1 MGFNWLAFAGGAAE
15 AGSKYIETK
24 TRDAKDAAE
33 AQVKQMYSTYMTR
46 KKEADETIGKLSEN
60 VSYLRS
66 VMPTA
71 TEGELFDIAQNPAV
85 MSTVI
90 SGIKNGNFDPN
101 LINLSNV
108 AKASKEND
116 GKTAEQMIQD
126 LYGLKTA
133 PAPEKAPEEKG
144 IVGFIRGIGKEEGEQ
159 AAERLAGVA
168 GVSMDKLR
176 GAQEYTKP
184 TYQAKSALNLEVM
197 EEKRPIDDRIND
209 AVNAVASAREAMSK
223 IDKTDTKAVEAAGQS
238 YIDSLGKLGRLTAAK
253 SLTSTKDKTE
263 SQIQADLIT
272 EITKLPDGSDKRKQL
287 EGQLR
292 ERQRLEKLL
301 TGSDSEKVTVANKI
315 TSVRSAYN
323 EMIKSALP
331 TGSFTIDANGNI
343 QMTAMVKDSMRQAAV
358 IAAQQ
363 ALVKPY
369 INAEG
374 KIPNEGDRLALRS
387 VGIQIAADGT
397 VMIAPPTSTPPPPS
411 NPQDNEDNPLSKL
424 APETGSRTG
433 QPKVKVKF

>member
-1 MGFNWLAFAGGAAE
+1 MGMNWLAFAGGAAK
-15 AGSKYIETK
+15 AGSEYIDTQIK
-24 TRDAKDAAE
+24 DAKDAAE
-33 AQVKQMYSTYMTR
+33 AQVKQMYSTYVSR
-46 KKEADETIGKLSEN
+46 KKESDETIGKLSDN
-60 VSYLRS
+60 VAYLRS

-71 TEGELFDIAQNPAV
+71 TEGELFDVAQNPAV
-85 MSTVI
+85 MATVV

-108 AKASKEND
+108 AKVSKESD
-116 GKTAEQMIQD
+116 SRTAEQMIQEM
-126 LYGLKTA
+126 YGLKTA
-133 PAPEKAPEEKG
+133 AAPEKASEEKG
-144 IVGFIRGIGKEEGEQ
+144 VVGFIKGIGKTEAQ
-159 AAERLAGVA
+159 ATAEKMAGVA

-184 TYQAKSALNLEVM
+184 TYQSKSALNLEVM
-197 EEKRPIDDRIND
+197 ESKRPIDDRINE
-209 AVNAVASAREAMSK
+209 AVNGVAAAREAMSK
-223 IDKTDTKAVEAAGQS
+223 IDKTDPKAVEAAGQK

-272 EITKLPDGSDKRKQL
+272 QITSLPEGSDKRKQL

-292 ERQRLEKLL
+292 ERQKLEKSL
-301 TGSDSEKVTVANKI
+301 TGSDAEKVTVANKI
-315 TSVRSAYN
+315 TSIRSAYN

-331 TGSFTIDANGNI
+331 TGSFTIDANGNV

-374 KIPNEGDRLALRS
+374 KIPNEGDRVALRS
-387 VGIQIAADGT
+387 VGIDIAADGT
-397 VMIAPPTSTPPPPS
+397 VMIKPPASTPPPPA
-411 NPQDNEDNPLSKL
+411 NPQDNEDNPLSKM
-424 APETGSRTG
+424 APDTGNRTG
-433 QPKVKVKF
+433 QPKVKVTY